1 MISCIP
7 EYWILSGTLRLGVR
21 QDRSHAIE
29 SFTSDNTESQGYKSD
44 FGALSEFALGE
55 GIDHGLRN
63 DFFIIIVDLQVFG
76 HGSNRGGGRQ
86 TPSRNCWWY
95 RLTGR
100 VTIMAGVALSVTP

>member
-63 DFFIIIVDLQVFG
+63 DFFIIIVDLQVLDMALIEEEVDK
-76 HGSNRGGGRQ
+76 RLLEIVGGIG
-86 TPSRNCWWY
+86 
-95 RLTGR
+95 
-100 VTIMAGVALSVTP
+100 